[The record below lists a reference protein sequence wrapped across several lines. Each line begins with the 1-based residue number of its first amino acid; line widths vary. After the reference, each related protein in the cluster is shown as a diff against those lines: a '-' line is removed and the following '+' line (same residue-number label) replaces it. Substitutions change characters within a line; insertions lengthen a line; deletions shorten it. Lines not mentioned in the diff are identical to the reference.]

1 MLSRIGIKV
10 WKIASGE
17 VRNELLLEKI
27 VATKLPVLL
36 SSGMSAWSELEETVG
51 LLKRHE
57 TPFLLMQC
65 TSAYP
70 CPPERVGLNLLREMK
85 ERFGC
90 ETGLSDHSGTIWPAL
105 AAATLGAKAVEVHVT
120 WDRKMFGPDAVASVT
135 FNELRELVTG
145 IRFSEKMLSHPVNK
159 ETEASGLEG
168 MRKMFGQSLVA
179 ARDLVVGELLTAAAL
194 TTKKPQ
200 IGIPASEYR
209 NVLGT
214 KTSRAIKEGEF
225 LQFVDLQK

>member
-1 MLSRIGIKV
+1 M
-10 WKIASGE
+10 
-17 VRNELLLEKI
+17 
-27 VATKLPVLL
+27 
-36 SSGMSAWSELEETVG
+36 
-51 LLKRHE
+51 
-57 TPFLLMQC
+57 
-65 TSAYP
+65 
-70 CPPERVGLNLLREMK
+70 
-85 ERFGC
+85 
-90 ETGLSDHSGTIWPAL
+90 
-105 AAATLGAKAVEVHVT
+105 
-120 WDRKMFGPDAVASVT
+120 T

-214 KTSRAIKEGEF
+214 KTSRAIKQGEF